1 MNRLKNV
8 KNQWFHLFICS
19 FLYLYY
25 ILSICYAYFTNSFS
39 FHFSSSY
46 IFCPVQTAM
55 RRGNDPSR
63 KATHATDSPSARD
76 RSPSHPSGN
85 YTYPMPPRCK
95 SIHTTCFEII
105 NWLIIIYKMPISAKW
120 KNEKMKCYVSAQLTT
135 RQNEK
140 MKKWN
145 ALFL

>member
-1 MNRLKNV
+1 MV
-8 KNQWFHLFICS
+8 SFVHLFI
-19 FLYLYY
+19 FV
-25 ILSICYAYFTNSFS
+25 SIPHIINMLRVFCQFIFIS
-39 FHFSSSY
+39 FSSSY

-95 SIHTTCFEII
+95 SIHTTCFETI
-105 NWLIIIYKMPISAKW
+105 N
-120 KNEKMKCYVSAQLTT
+120 
-135 RQNEK
+135 
-140 MKKWN
+140 
-145 ALFL
+145 